1 MVFAHPIPLLICLLG
16 RDAAPTRSAA
26 RSRGTMEYLLTLPVR
41 RVWVLVAPAVCS
53 TAGAAVLAAA
63 LWTGVSLGIATVEL
77 HVSLKATQFLPG
89 TMNLFGLT
97 FAMSGLT
104 AFCSSWD
111 HNRWRTMALA
121 VGFYV
126 VSFLL
131 WLVARVWQTAWWLKY
146 LTFLTAFEP
155 QRLILLPDSQAIAW
169 HYNGVLLALG
179 LAGYVVAAVILTFRD
194 IPSPG
199 ERKAEARS
207 PLTPTFL
214 LLRHRTPGPERR
226 RERLRLAAR
235 LSRACGASFHG
246 LTRRTSWPPG
256 GNSHAFWTSI
266 VMVAGPLSDLQAEHR
281 LTRRP
286 GGEPVR
292 LPLPDR
298 RRSSGRR
305 PARQHF
311 CASRRPL
318 HSNVPHGGVS
328 ICGVMYS
335 SGSCARGEERAAP
348 RLSTFR
354 SPSVAWPSLP
364 ERFPGSSAN

>member
-1 MVFAHPIPLLICLLG
+1 MNRALWKKAVADLWLLLLVSATLLLLFGWAFVWFTSLFQVGAWGALLNAMPNVMQPMFGVPMAQLALPAGQISVVFVHPIPLLICLGWAVG
-16 RDAAPTRSAA
+16 RGSDTVSGEIG
-26 RSRGTMEYLLTLPVR
+26 RGTMEYLLTLPVR

-194 IPSPG
+194 IP
-199 ERKAEARS
+199 
-207 PLTPTFL
+207 
-214 LLRHRTPGPERR
+214 
-226 RERLRLAAR
+226 
-235 LSRACGASFHG
+235 
-246 LTRRTSWPPG
+246 
-256 GNSHAFWTSI
+256 
-266 VMVAGPLSDLQAEHR
+266 Q
-281 LTRRP
+281 
-286 GGEPVR
+286 
-292 LPLPDR
+292 
-298 RRSSGRR
+298 
-305 PARQHF
+305 
-311 CASRRPL
+311 
-318 HSNVPHGGVS
+318 
-328 ICGVMYS
+328 
-335 SGSCARGEERAAP
+335 P
-348 RLSTFR
+348 R
-354 SPSVAWPSLP
+354 
-364 ERFPGSSAN
+364 